1 MFNGVKEN
9 LTDLPA
15 GLFYAPSQSAYPPN
29 WHIIRSRA
37 INTAITDIKP
47 VTDPLDRLPRIL
59 RKNPEQNLCACN
71 EVPKI
76 DIINAIIDGATTVEE
91 IRKRT
96 YATMGSGCCKQQVER
111 LIECLCY
118 LQPKE

>member
-1 MFNGVKEN
+1 V
-9 LTDLPA
+9 
-15 GLFYAPSQSAYPPN
+15 
-29 WHIIRSRA
+29 
-37 INTAITDIKP
+37 NTPEDALKK
-47 VTDPLDRLPRIL
+47 LPRIL
-59 RKNPEQNLCACN
+59 RKSPEQNLCVCN

-76 DIINAIIDGATTVEE
+76 DIINAIVDGATTVEA

-96 YATMGSGCCKQQVER
+96 YATMGSACCKQQVER